1 MIDFGLL
8 IEVVKKADRG
18 IFFDYVNP
26 LSSYETGA
34 RLYGEDSWSEE
45 IRILSRWRES

>member
-1 MIDFGLL
+1 MIDCGLFT
-8 IEVVKKADRG
+8 EVAKKAGGG